1 MNKYDSNL
9 RALRPGACI
18 ALVAPASPPQ
28 PENIDSA
35 AGLLRSWGFH
45 PIEMPH
51 LHDVNATLP
60 YLAGTDEDRAEDIMS
75 AFTDAHIDA
84 VMCARG
90 GYGSA
95 RILPFL
101 DANTLRSADAKP
113 FYGSSDITALH
124 DWLFEH
130 TGRCSWFSPMPA
142 TTAVLED
149 SVAAAM
155 LHDVMTGHIPSSIE
169 SCELQHGD
177 NSVTV
182 QGRLRGGN
190 LSLMAADTSA
200 IITSTQPKFQE
211 PTILLIEDVH
221 EQPYHIDEMLRQLV
235 AAKYFSNVAGIML
248 GSWLGCDDADVPHK
262 SGNRNP
268 GSGLPNM
275 THLPTPHIIRS
286 IVDDILGPLG
296 IPIASGFDFGHGPAA
311 HTIPIGARATLSIQ
325 PDGAQAHFTI
335 GQ

>member
-1 MNKYDSNL
+1 MSETNPSM
-9 RALRPGACI
+9 RALPAKARI
-18 ALVAPASPPQ
+18 ALVAPASPAR
-28 PENIDSA
+28 PENIDA
-35 AGLLRSWGFH
+35 AINLLRNWGFD
-45 PIEMPH
+45 PVEMPH
-51 LHDVNATLP
+51 LRDIHPHLP
-60 YLAGTDEDRAEDIMS
+60 YLAGTDMNRASDVMT
-75 AFTDAHIDA
+75 AFTDASIDA
-84 VMCARG
+84 VMCVRG

-101 DANTLRSADAKP
+101 DVNALLTAGPKP

-149 SVAAAM
+149 SAAAAM
-155 LHDVMTGHIPSSIE
+155 LHDVMTGHMPSSIE
-169 SCELQHGD
+169 SCELLHDGH
-177 NSVTV
+177 SATV

-200 IITSTQPKFQE
+200 IITSTQPKFRE

-221 EQPYHIDEMLRQLV
+221 EKPYHIDEMLRQLV
-235 AAKYFSNVAGIML
+235 AANYFSNVAGIML

-275 THLPTPHIIRS
+275 THLPTPRIIRS
-286 IVDDILGPLG
+286 IVDDVLGPLG

>member
-1 MNKYDSNL
+1 MSETNPSM
-9 RALRPGACI
+9 RALPTKARI
-18 ALVAPASPPQ
+18 ALVAPASPAR
-28 PENIDSA
+28 PENIDA
-35 AGLLRSWGFH
+35 AINLLRNWGFD
-45 PIEMPH
+45 PVEMPH
-51 LHDVNATLP
+51 LRDIHPHLP
-60 YLAGTDEDRAEDIMS
+60 YLAGTDMNRASDVMT
-75 AFTDAHIDA
+75 AFTDASIDA
-84 VMCARG
+84 VMCVRG

-95 RILPFL
+95 RIFPFL
-101 DANTLRSADAKP
+101 DVNALLTAGPKP

-149 SVAAAM
+149 SAAAAM
-155 LHDVMTGHIPSSIE
+155 LHDVMTGHMPSSIE
-169 SCELQHGD
+169 SCELQHD
-177 NSVTV
+177 DHSATV

-200 IITSTQPKFQE
+200 IITSTQPKFRE

-221 EQPYHIDEMLRQLV
+221 EKPYHIDEMLRQLV
-235 AAKYFSNVAGIML
+235 AANYFSNVAGIML

-262 SGNRNP
+262 SGNRNL

-275 THLPTPHIIRS
+275 THLPTPRIIRS
-286 IVDDILGPLG
+286 IVDDVLGPLG

-311 HTIPIGARATLSIQ
+311 HTIPIGSKVTLSIQ